1 MPNKMA
7 ANKQRVSLVLEKRL
21 VAMIDAEAERLGRTR
36 TDVVVRALREHCRLD
51 PIAASSTQITELQEA
66 LAAMR
71 REQAAVLEGMAAEN
85 KALLGEIQEAK
96 ALAPAQAQKE
106 PRKLTW
112 GERLR
117 GWVE

>member
-1 MPNKMA
+1 MPGKMA
-7 ANKQRVSLVLEKRL
+7 ENKQRVSLVLEKRL
-21 VAMIDAEAERLGRTR
+21 VALIDAEAERLGRTR

-51 PIAASSTQITELQEA
+51 PIAASSSQIEELQEA

-85 KALLGEIQEAK
+85 KALLGELQEAK
-96 ALAPAQAQKE
+96 ALAPAQAQRE